1 MVNINLL
8 LMKNSS
14 IEQIKSKMQK
24 KIFIPFKI
32 KQQVLKR
39 DKYKCQKCGFLGM
52 TDELEIHHI
61 KMRVNDG
68 NHDSFNLITLCSICH
83 HYAPDDEKD
92 FEIYLSEKI
101 EGDVLDT
108 FRKSQKSISKRT
120 RKGMDK
126 QARNG
131 NIVSRAPFG
140 YKLENK
146 KLIPT
151 EHSYQVQ
158 EVFQDFLNKE
168 ISLTKLANK
177 YGFSVNGLKKILT
190 NQTYL
195 GKIKFSGQI
204 HQGNHQSLISST
216 LFNHVQNKLEKL
228 GIKIIS

>member
-1 MVNINLL
+1 
-8 LMKNSS
+8 
-14 IEQIKSKMQK
+14 MQK
-24 KIFIPFKI
+24 KIFVPFKI

-39 DKYKCQKCGFLGM
+39 DKSKCQKCGFLGM
-52 TDELEIHHI
+52 RDELEIHHI
-61 KMRVNDG
+61 KMKVNEGD
-68 NHDSFNLITLCSICH
+68 NATINLITLCSICH
-83 HYAPDDEKD
+83 HYAPDDEKE
-92 FEIYLSEKI
+92 FEIYLSEKV
-101 EGDVLDT
+101 EENVLDT

-120 RKGMDK
+120 KKGMDK
-126 QARNG
+126 RARDG

-146 KLIPT
+146 KLIST

-158 EVFQDFLNKE
+158 EIFQDFLNKE
-168 ISLTKLANK
+168 ISLTKLAKK

-204 HQGNHQSLISST
+204 HQGHHQPLISST

-228 GIKIIS
+228 GIKFIS